1 MCFQTI
7 NKVFQYK
14 GNQVFVQID
23 FISFLTTSYKVFPFS
38 IMGNI
43 SVGNIL
49 YLFMNG
55 ILAGLILENKG
66 MRAV

>member
-7 NKVFQYK
+7 NKVFQYE

-23 FISFLTTSYKVFPFS
+23 FISSHTTSYKIFPFS
-38 IMGNI
+38 VMGNI

-55 ILAGLILENKG
+55 ILAGIILENKS